1 MRKLLLL
8 FINALLSII
17 TFGQQPFHR
26 DYWLNESRTPL
37 SANCLLQDSSGY
49 IFIGTDE
56 GLLRFNGYRFTKI
69 SSFNNAPVTAMVKA
83 SQGIIV
89 TYSNGEIGT
98 VHQDTVQQ
106 FFLEK
111 TFSNT
116 KINAV
121 IANKNELWLSTDQGI
136 CAINNKKKTIYTT
149 QHGLSDDYIYSMHF
163 IDPQRL
169 LAATDHGINDVHI
182 IQDKIS
188 VKTFTSKNGLPDN
201 IVTAIAPA
209 YKTSLFWGGTQQK
222 GLVLYDAAAQKLLP
236 IQSAT
241 PWQWGQIN
249 ALLPIDAHHVWAAT
263 EQGFLVQVVL
273 TDNALSYHP
282 YAFTNRKLKALLLD
296 YSGNIWVGTDKGL
309 TLFTPEYLWQIS
321 INAPYR
327 LRDITT
333 LCFDKENTCWL
344 ALSNKLYTVETTGS
358 LNAEKQFASTI
369 SCLYCDNHNRL
380 WIGTMGDGLWCKL
393 NGENQLKKVPL
404 KTLNQQSILSITT
417 STDKLWVAGLN
428 GVEEIALPA
437 SNNLDE
443 VNDIK
448 QHTKASGV
456 GTDYIYQ
463 LFTDTKDRIW
473 MATDGAGV
481 CMYDGKQY
489 FHWDIFNTKDNNV
502 AYSVA
507 QDMTGNIWSGTLY
520 KDLYRYKNEKW
531 ENIRNNETQDV
542 DVNVF
547 TVNTNRTGQVVAV
560 FQRCIDVWYPE
571 SSLFRHFNSRLN
583 MGFDSTST
591 VLNCSAKDTAGNVY
605 IPFEKGLLLFKNLRK
620 QWDIKPRVVLTGVEN
635 DFKKTTQQQPIFKA
649 NTNFIS
655 FHFDGISFT
664 NPERLN
670 YRYRLEGYSQNWIHT
685 NETEVTFPKLPPGN
699 YVFQVQ
705 VSLNADFSTAQEARF
720 AFKIATPI
728 WQRGWFVA
736 SFLLLVGG
744 IVFLLIR
751 QRDKRNKRLAQLKQ
765 ERILFEYEHL
775 KTQVNPHFLFNS
787 LNTLTSLIEQDP
799 ESAVTYTEQLSDL
812 YRNLLSY
819 KGNDWVTLEEEWSFL
834 ANYLYIQ
841 ESRFGSALQVVK
853 NIPKALMKSK
863 KIVPLSLQL
872 LVENA
877 IKHNVVSMAS
887 PLVVKFEIQND
898 TLVVSNTIQPKLSK
912 EKESGL
918 GLANIQKRYALLSD
932 KPIRFGKNDGVWEVR
947 LPLL

>member
-1 MRKLLLL
+1 M
-8 FINALLSII
+8 
-17 TFGQQPFHR
+17 
-26 DYWLNESRTPL
+26 
-37 SANCLLQDSSGY
+37 
-49 IFIGTDE
+49 
-56 GLLRFNGYRFTKI
+56 
-69 SSFNNAPVTAMVKA
+69 
-83 SQGIIV
+83 
-89 TYSNGEIGT
+89 
-98 VHQDTVQQ
+98 
-106 FFLEK
+106 
-111 TFSNT
+111 
-116 KINAV
+116 
-121 IANKNELWLSTDQGI
+121 
-136 CAINNKKKTIYTT
+136 
-149 QHGLSDDYIYSMHF
+149 
-163 IDPQRL
+163 
-169 LAATDHGINDVHI
+169 
-182 IQDKIS
+182 
-188 VKTFTSKNGLPDN
+188 
-201 IVTAIAPA
+201 
-209 YKTSLFWGGTQQK
+209 
-222 GLVLYDAAAQKLLP
+222 
-236 IQSAT
+236 
-241 PWQWGQIN
+241 
-249 ALLPIDAHHVWAAT
+249 
-263 EQGFLVQVVL
+263 
-273 TDNALSYHP
+273 
-282 YAFTNRKLKALLLD
+282 LLD

-309 TLFTPEYLWQIS
+309 TLFTPEYLLQIP
-321 INAPYR
+321 IAVPYQ
-327 LRDITT
+327 LRTT
-333 LCFDKENTCWL
+333 TALCFDKENTCWL
-344 ALSNKLYTVETTGS
+344 ALSNKLYTVGTTGS
-358 LNAEKQFASTI
+358 LNAKKQFASAI
-369 SCLYCDNHNRL
+369 SCLYCDNYNRL

-393 NGENQLKKVPL
+393 NGENQFKRVPL

-417 STDKLWVAGLN
+417 STGKLWVAGLN
-428 GVEEIALPA
+428 GVEEITLPT

-443 VNDIK
+443 VHAIK

-463 LFTDTKDRIW
+463 LFTDAKDRIW

-481 CMYDGKQY
+481 CMYDGKKY
-489 FHWDIFNTKDNNV
+489 NHWNVFKANDNTV
-502 AYSVA
+502 AYSIA
-507 QDMTGNIWSGTLY
+507 QDMTGNFWSGTLY

-547 TVNTNRTGQVVAV
+547 TVNTNSTGQVVAV

-571 SSLFRHFNSRLN
+571 SNLFRHFNSRLN

-605 IPFEKGLLLFKNLRK
+605 IPFEKGLLVFKNLRK

-635 DFKKTTQQQPIFKA
+635 DFKKTTQQQPVFKA

-685 NETEVTFPKLPPGN
+685 NETEVTFPKLPPGD

-705 VSLNADFSTAQEARF
+705 VSLNADFTTAQEARF

-728 WQRGWFVA
+728 WQRGWFVV
-736 SFLLLVGG
+736 SFLFLVGG

-812 YRNLLSY
+812 YRNLLAY

-841 ESRFGSALQVVK
+841 ESRFGSALQVVN
-853 NIPKALMKSK
+853 NIPETLMKSK

-887 PLVVKFEIQND
+887 PLVVTFEIQNE
-898 TLVVSNTIQPKLSK
+898 TLVVSNTIHPKRSK

-918 GLANIQKRYALLSD
+918 GLANIQKRYALLSN
-932 KPIRFGKNDGVWEVR
+932 KPISFGKNDGVWEVR